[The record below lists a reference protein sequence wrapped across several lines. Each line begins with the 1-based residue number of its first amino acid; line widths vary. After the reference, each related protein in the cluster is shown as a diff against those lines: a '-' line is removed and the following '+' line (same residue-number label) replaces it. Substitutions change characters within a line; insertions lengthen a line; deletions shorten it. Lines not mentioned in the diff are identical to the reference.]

1 VETQPRKSVSN
12 ETRGAGNQAGK
23 SAMRQYAESAGIAIV
38 LALVMRATF
47 VQAYM
52 IPSGSMEPTL
62 LVGDHIFVN
71 KIIYGLR
78 MPNSILGLH
87 IPGLPYGKYLVHF
100 ESIHHG
106 DVIVFVSPQDRAT
119 DLIKRVIGMPGDKV
133 EVRNGAVWLNGAP
146 MNDPQA
152 HFIVPPQDRAAGNP
166 RDNLPPVTVP
176 AGKLFM
182 MGDNRDNS
190 YDSRYWG
197 FADQTDVEGR
207 AMIIYWSWDS
217 AAGGPLPLRW
227 NRFAKVVD

>member
-1 VETQPRKSVSN
+1 MEIQARNPRSNEAASAGNHPRKS
-12 ETRGAGNQAGK
+12 AA
-23 SAMRQYAESAGIAIV
+23 RQYAESFGIAIV
-38 LALVMRATF
+38 LALVMRASF

-78 MPNSILGLH
+78 IPDSILGLH

-100 ESIHHG
+100 ESIQRG

-119 DLIKRVIGMPGDKV
+119 DLIKRVIGLPGDKV

-146 MNDPQA
+146 MKDPQA
-152 HFIVPPQDRAAGNP
+152 HFMVPPEDRMAGNP
-166 RDNLPPVTVP
+166 RDNFPPVTVP

-197 FADQTDVEGR
+197 FADQADVEGR
-207 AMIIYWSWDS
+207 AMMIYWSWDS
-217 AAGGPLPLRW
+217 AAGGPLALRW
-227 NRFAKVVD
+227 NRFAKVVE